1 MLKVRKIW
9 EDISGSMSLE
19 FALVTTLFLVPL
31 ILFGFDTLFIMMG
44 YEQIGQV
51 THSVIM
57 YAWSF
62 PSDATNQQDINQV
75 IAASIQNPIGSVA
88 LANAPYE
95 TFGCLQSDGSTTSAA
110 SDGTCTTGQ
119 SETRVS
125 YEIVSIVQLPINL
138 GLIQN
143 PYQMTSNVIVRI
155 K

>member
-1 MLKVRKIW
+1 MPQILKIQEEVR
-9 EDISGSMSLE
+9 GSMSLE

-31 ILFGFDTLFIMMG
+31 ILVGFDTLFLMMG

-62 PSDATNQQDINQV
+62 PSDADNQQDINYV
-75 IAASIQNPIGSVA
+75 ISANIQKSIGTVT
-88 LANAPYE
+88 LANTPFE
-95 TFGCLQSDGSTTSAA
+95 TFDCLQSDGSTTPAA

-125 YEIVSIVQLPINL
+125 YQIVMTLRLPLNFGITT
-138 GLIQN
+138 N
-143 PYQMTSNVIVRI
+143 PYQMTSNITVRI
-155 K
+155 E